1 MMVKKSDENLRTL
14 ALNERVGEN
23 YSLTIS
29 ASIISL
35 RLGFQRNF
43 LSVLHPNL
51 VSSPIK
57 GILKIKIKKLRL
69 PQCIMGDD
77 LHIYDLTLS
86 KMRG

>member
-1 MMVKKSDENLRTL
+1 VKKSDENLRAL

-35 RLGFQRNF
+35 RLGFRRKF
-43 LSVLHPNL
+43 LSVYL